1 MRAPKLTASIFQKR
15 IEAANRDHTERYEPE
30 LEEFWASLINKN
42 PDFAM
47 MAAKTTRRDY
57 HSWLEQHKV

>member
-1 MRAPKLTASIFQKR
+1 MMRAPKLTASIFQKR
-15 IEAANRDHTERYEPE
+15 IEVANGDHDEPE